1 MIFFDL
7 NEFKSQ
13 LKATHRLL
21 CLDIGTVRVGYA
33 LSDRDKR
40 LASGRDVFNLK
51 KQKFSSKNLSDIID
65 EEIVHGIVVGYPLQM
80 DGEAGKSCDMVER
93 FIKKY
98 ILPLDQPVFMQ
109 DERFSTAAV
118 SRYFNQMEL
127 TRKKQSTLNDKAAAS
142 YILQATLDR
151 LKG

>member
-65 EEIVHGIVVGYPLQM
+65 EEIVHGIVVGYPLQ
-80 DGEAGKSCDMVER
+80 V
-93 FIKKY
+93 
-98 ILPLDQPVFMQ
+98 
-109 DERFSTAAV
+109 
-118 SRYFNQMEL
+118 EL
-127 TRKKQSTLNDKAAAS
+127 TR
-142 YILQATLDR
+142 
-151 LKG
+151 